1 MITWDPSTGWTAHNE
16 WEHRKAG
23 PSSPM
28 ISMDE
33 VPLTVVFYFFKP
45 PTEAKTDGQMLLL
58 LMLLISL
65 QDYLLSETAKT
76 STFIVSN
83 NYQFFPHFVCISY
96 NFLAGYDLLVSNAYC
111 SHLFWDYYLAKA
123 STIEFSCVVLI
134 STVSRPQLLL
144 ETSGL
149 SYFLKWP
156 LNPNFWYCPAV
167 I

>member
-23 PSSPM
+23 PSSPT

-65 QDYLLSETAKT
+65 PDYLLSETAKT

-96 NFLAGYDLLVSNAYC
+96 NFLSGYDLLVSNAYC